1 MLAAM
6 PRVTRKAPGC
16 FVFLIDQSSSMAQ
29 KFLGSE
35 HSKAQA
41 VAATIN
47 EVIYRLSL
55 NCAPQGDV
63 WDYYH
68 LGAIGYGKRVE
79 LAFEG
84 KLAGL
89 GIVPIST
96 VAANPRR
103 LAIRTVEEDGQSWDI
118 KTPEWISP
126 KSVGQTPMV
135 AAISQ
140 AAHLIEDWISDFP
153 DSVPPI
159 VMNLSDGEPSD
170 GDPSMAAKRL
180 TSTGTSIG
188 STLLFNLQL
197 TAARHEPIVYPATG
211 NMIPDPFA
219 RALFEISSPMPAYL
233 RTVADG
239 LGIDLVDGAR
249 GFCANANM
257 ATLVDFLTIG
267 SAPGNLR

>member
-1 MLAAM
+1 MLAPM
-6 PRVTRKAPGC
+6 PRVSRKAPGC
-16 FVFLIDQSSSMAQ
+16 LVFLIDQSSSMAQ

-35 HSKAQA
+35 HTKAQA

-68 LGAIGYGKRVE
+68 LGAIGYGKTVE

-84 KLAGL
+84 KLRGL
-89 GIVPIST
+89 GIIPISQ
-96 VAANPRR
+96 VAENPRR
-103 LAIRTVEEDGQSWDI
+103 MVTRTVEQDGESLEI
-118 KTPEWISP
+118 KAPEWISP
-126 KSVGQTPMV
+126 KTVGVTPMV
-135 AAISQ
+135 TAITRAAD
-140 AAHLIEDWISDFP
+140 LIGDWIEDFP

-170 GDPSMAAKRL
+170 GDPSNAAHRL
-180 TSTGTSIG
+180 VSLKTSVGP
-188 STLLFNLQL
+188 TLLFNLQL
-197 TAARHEPIVYPATG
+197 TAARKTPVVYPSQPNEIT
-211 NMIPDPFA
+211 DPFA
-219 RALFEISSPMPAYL
+219 KSLFDISSPMPGYL
-233 RTVADG
+233 RSVAAG
-239 LGIDLVDGAR
+239 LGIDIADGAR